1 MYGRRDTFEYVQ
13 GVQKF
18 IECAREHMRV
28 RDDRSIPCPCCD
40 CQNVRRE
47 ITVEAIKEHL
57 ITRGFVKGYNRWVM
71 HGESKEDAC
80 NIAQCCLQLSLRRL
94 SEK

>member
-1 MYGRRDTFEYVQ
+1 
-13 GVQKF
+13 
-18 IECAREHMRV
+18 MRV

-80 NIAQCCLQLSLRRL
+80 NIARPSGILPDNISDNSAGNVGCNIEVGEDLGAAP
-94 SEK
+94 E